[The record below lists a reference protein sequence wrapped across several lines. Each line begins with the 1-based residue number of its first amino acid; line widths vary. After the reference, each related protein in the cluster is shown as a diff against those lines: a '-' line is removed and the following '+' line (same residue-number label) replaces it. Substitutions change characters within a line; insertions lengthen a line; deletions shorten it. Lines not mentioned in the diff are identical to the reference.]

1 MKILM
6 ISNHLGV
13 QSGVQRYVQ
22 NLLLHLDTAKYRVT
36 LFVGQCP
43 PDQAST
49 APALEAHGVE
59 ILAVPDNKKDRI
71 RALAAHLRTHKDYD
85 IIHYHTASK
94 IGAPVCGMM
103 RVLCPR
109 AKIVVHSHIVYP
121 PMTLTWRAAHLV
133 YQLFADYFLGCGV
146 AAGRFVFGDHIDAKP
161 NFSVACNAVDAGR
174 FHPDAAARAATRA
187 AWGITDT
194 DRLAGFVGRL
204 NHQKNPLFLMEV
216 FAAMAAQDPHWKLL
230 LVGTGEMEPE
240 MRTTAA
246 RRGLT
251 DRVIFAGVQS
261 DVPAF
266 MNAFDLFLLPSNFEG
281 SPVTLVEAQ
290 GCGVPC
296 LASTNV
302 PDDGSVTDL
311 VHFLPLAAPLT
322 DWAAK
327 AEAIAAHGD
336 HDDHWAV
343 RQTGRTRMIYAE
355 LAGGL
360 GNQMFIY
367 AFARAL
373 GLRCGEPVTLLDR
386 QDWRDGAPAH
396 TVCALDA
403 LNISP
408 DVKIIA
414 DAGFAKAHLPRRNA
428 AKALMIKYEQRRGLM
443 ARDWHSFEAAA
454 APLLN
459 AVGLHFA
466 TDGYTPVRRG
476 HARDFLAWGY
486 FQSERYFADFASI
499 IKEELRAKAAPA
511 GPYAAQITAAAYP
524 VCVHLR
530 RGDYQKPENA
540 ILQVCTP
547 DYYARA
553 VAAVRDEHPDA
564 ALFVFSDDIDW
575 AREHLDTAGL
585 PAVFLPRGEAVAD
598 LALMQLCRG
607 FVLSNSTYSWWAQ
620 YLAPAPDK
628 QTWAPDKWYAH
639 TKKTAL
645 YQDGWQLIKASPKGL
660 RPQARVEA

>member
-240 MRTTAA
+240 MRAAAA

-327 AEAIAAHGD
+327 AEAI
-336 HDDHWAV
+336 
-343 RQTGRTRMIYAE
+343 GRLVS
-355 LAGGL
+355 LAFRSGIDVADVVGQLKGIGGEHPIFQKKGL
-360 GNQMFIY
+360 LLSIPDAIAWVLENRYLKGRNPVPTHTVS
-367 AFARAL
+367 AF
-373 GLRCGEPVTLLDR
+373 DR
-386 QDWRDGAPAH
+386 QLCPDCGGELVFQEGCHRCPN
-396 TVCALDA
+396 CA
-403 LNISP
+403 
-408 DVKIIA
+408 
-414 DAGFAKAHLPRRNA
+414 
-428 AKALMIKYEQRRGLM
+428 
-443 ARDWHSFEAAA
+443 
-454 APLLN
+454 
-459 AVGLHFA
+459 
-466 TDGYTPVRRG
+466 YTKCG
-476 HARDFLAWGY
+476 G
-486 FQSERYFADFASI
+486 
-499 IKEELRAKAAPA
+499 
-511 GPYAAQITAAAYP
+511 
-524 VCVHLR
+524 
-530 RGDYQKPENA
+530 
-540 ILQVCTP
+540 
-547 DYYARA
+547 
-553 VAAVRDEHPDA
+553 
-564 ALFVFSDDIDW
+564 
-575 AREHLDTAGL
+575 
-585 PAVFLPRGEAVAD
+585 
-598 LALMQLCRG
+598 
-607 FVLSNSTYSWWAQ
+607 
-620 YLAPAPDK
+620 
-628 QTWAPDKWYAH
+628 
-639 TKKTAL
+639 
-645 YQDGWQLIKASPKGL
+645 
-660 RPQARVEA
+660 